1 VRLIVCLPTCAYLL
15 SLSFATLL
23 SFAAVAQTPSP
34 QTPSPQGAT
43 SGLEPAWDIAK
54 VLGEIGVN
62 EDRILPALERIDAKS
77 WVAKG
82 ASETYEAQLD
92 SSKQQVRAAADGAKA
107 LARNPEKL
115 SASLELLFRLQ
126 GLETMLSSIGEG
138 TRRYQGPQA
147 AQALAQVYAEGGANR
162 ERFRQY
168 IVNLAAE
175 REQQFEV
182 MDREAQQCR
191 ATLMAPPPPKTTG
204 RKK

>member
-1 VRLIVCLPTCAYLL
+1 VRLTVFLL
-15 SLSFATLL
+15 A
-23 SFAAVAQTPSP
+23 FAALAQTPP
-34 QTPSPQGAT
+34 PPRAAT
-43 SGLEPAWDIAK
+43 GLEPAWDIA
-54 VLGEIGVN
+54 VALGEIGAN
-62 EDRILPALERIDAKS
+62 ADRILPALERIDAKA

-92 SSKQQVRAAADGAKA
+92 SSKQQVQAAADEARS

-126 GLETMLSSIGEG
+126 AVETMLNSVCEG
-138 TRRYQGPQA
+138 ARRYQGAQA
-147 AQALAQVYAEGGANR
+147 AQALARVFAEGGANR

-175 REQQFEV
+175 REQQFVV

-191 ATLMAPPPPKTTG
+191 ASLMAPTPPKTMG